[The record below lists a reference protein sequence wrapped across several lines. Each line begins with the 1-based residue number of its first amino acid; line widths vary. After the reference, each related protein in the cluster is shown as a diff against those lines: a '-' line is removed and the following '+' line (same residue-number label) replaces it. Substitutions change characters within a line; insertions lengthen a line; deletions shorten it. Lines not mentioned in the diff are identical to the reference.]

1 MASSQSIQRGRQP
14 NNQAIQH
21 TVIRTILGEMMRNF
35 RVHRRGTYTNSEEVR
50 EGFPKKVTSKSEI
63 WDPCLS
69 SSQLYPPKP

>member
-1 MASSQSIQRGRQP
+1 
-14 NNQAIQH
+14 
-21 TVIRTILGEMMRNF
+21 MRNF